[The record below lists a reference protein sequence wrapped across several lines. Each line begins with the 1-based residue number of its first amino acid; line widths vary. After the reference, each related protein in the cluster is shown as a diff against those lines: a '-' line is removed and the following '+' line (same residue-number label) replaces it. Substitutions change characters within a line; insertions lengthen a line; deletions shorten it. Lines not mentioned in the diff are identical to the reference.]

1 MELLSAHDVTRT
13 YERGST
19 AVRALNEVSLDLGP
33 GSYTAILGKS
43 GSGKSTL
50 LYQLGLLDRPD
61 SGEVT
66 VDGLDATALSD
77 DQLAELRC
85 TKLGFVFQSFQLL
98 PGLSAWENV
107 AIPGVLAGRRV
118 AGLRDRALE
127 LLDQVGLAQRSE
139 HLPGELS
146 GGEQQRVAVAR
157 ALFSDPVAV
166 LADEPTGALDS
177 ETGLEVMDL
186 LERSTVGQ
194 GRALIVVTHDR
205 DLAERATTIIHMRD
219 GEIV

>member
-1 MELLSAHDVTRT
+1 MDLLSAHDVTRT

-19 AVRALNEVSLDLGP
+19 EVRALNEVSLDLGP
-33 GSYTAILGKS
+33 GSYTAVLGKS

-61 SGEVT
+61 AGEVT
-66 VDGLDATALSD
+66 VDGVSASDMSD

-107 AIPGVLAGRRV
+107 AIPGVLAGSRI
-118 AGLRDRALE
+118 AGLRDRALD
-127 LLDQVGLAQRSE
+127 LLGRVGLAERAD

-177 ETGLEVMDL
+177 ETGIEVMEL
-186 LERSTVGQ
+186 LERATVGQ
-194 GRALIVVTHDR
+194 GRALVVVTHDH
-205 DLAERATTIIHMRD
+205 DIADRATTIVRMHD